1 MLDSTQPGWAQCL
14 QRAAAPPSHAH
25 PLAQY
30 LAHALQ
36 QGQPPAQAHGP
47 ALLLEAWLAGGIR
60 HTTFARAQPAHWRAS
75 ASSNPA
81 GVPSTGSGCNN
92 GQRANGTRKSPV
104 ADLAR
109 RAHLSPSQFTA
120 RCRDELGLGAIEWLR
135 QQRLAHARLL
145 RASGMPV
152 AAVASATGYRS
163 PSALTAALRRDRA
176 GRAGRRKPSDPKAR
190 LSAPATAAT
199 TIAAR
204 RCSGAARRWSALQN
218 AYSRRMLP
226 LPCKPISTPWAPSP
240 CGLLASLGVSLT
252 HIPPFLL
259 TGITLIIGSVPAW
272 PFVLRDP
279 SRWRIPMR
287 TLALGVYGLF
297 AYHFLLF
304 IALRHAPPVEANLV
318 NYLWPLFIVVL
329 APVVLPG
336 VALRVPHVVAALLG
350 FGGAAIAIVGGRELS
365 GTLAWGYI
373 PAAAAAFI
381 WATYS
386 LMTNASRPS
395 PPPRLACSA
404 SFRRLV
410 AAVPCAA
417 GAQRG
422 AAGARLGPTGRAG
435 PGPLGGAFYLW
446 DKALKLGDAR
456 HIGILSYITP
466 LASTTLLIVVSGRSF
481 SWSIGLA
488 TAMIISAAVM
498 GMRAR

>member
-1 MLDSTQPGWAQCL
+1 MSSSPL
-14 QRAAAPPSHAH
+14 Q
-25 PLAQY
+25 
-30 LAHALQ
+30 
-36 QGQPPAQAHGP
+36 
-47 ALLLEAWLAGGIR
+47 
-60 HTTFARAQPAHWRAS
+60 
-75 ASSNPA
+75 
-81 GVPSTGSGCNN
+81 
-92 GQRANGTRKSPV
+92 ANLY
-104 ADLAR
+104 A
-109 RAHLSPSQFTA
+109 
-120 RCRDELGLGAIEWLR
+120 LGAIALW
-135 QQRLAHARLL
+135 
-145 RASGMPV
+145 AS
-152 AAVASATGYRS
+152 
-163 PSALTAALRRDRA
+163 
-176 GRAGRRKPSDPKAR
+176 
-190 LSAPATAAT
+190 
-199 TIAAR
+199 
-204 RCSGAARRWSALQN
+204 
-218 AYSRRMLP
+218 
-226 LPCKPISTPWAPSP
+226 
-240 CGLLASLGVSLT
+240 LASLGVSLT

-279 SRWRIPMR
+279 SQWRIPMR

-329 APVVLPG
+329 APGVLPA

-386 LMTNASRPS
+386 LMTKRVTAFPTTAIGLFGLVSGALSLLCHVLLEPS
-395 PPPRLACSA
+395 VTLQARDWSLLA
-404 SFRRLV
+404 V
-410 AAVPCAA
+410 
-417 GAQRG
+417 
-422 AAGARLGPTGRAG
+422 LGL
-435 PGPLGGAFYLW
+435 GPLGGAFYLW

-466 LASTTLLIVVSGRSF
+466 LASTALLIVVSGRSF